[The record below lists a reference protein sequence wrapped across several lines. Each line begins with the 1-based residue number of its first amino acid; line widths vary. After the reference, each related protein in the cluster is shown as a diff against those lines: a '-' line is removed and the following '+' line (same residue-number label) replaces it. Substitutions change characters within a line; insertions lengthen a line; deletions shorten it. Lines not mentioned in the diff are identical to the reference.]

1 MTDIRSMEHHTLK
14 VPYELLNK
22 KFRLAQK
29 VLDREA
35 SHVQAASH
43 DLEKALKQ
51 EHVPEKLTLR
61 QQQPNL
67 YELLGTLEER
77 LLQFRAKSHEAVSE
91 EVEVGQCCKRRVDH
105 LKDGCQ
111 SAYSSLIEGNIGT
124 ANDQSQAWRKTR
136 LDRMLVEHFLRSG
149 YYDSAIGLA
158 QTAGI
163 QDLTNINLFLVAKDV
178 EEALTRQDTSKCLA
192 WCHDNKSKLRKMKST
207 LEFNVRL
214 QEFIELVKKRE
225 KLEAVKHA
233 RKFMSPNADGPE
245 QLAIIQKGCALF
257 AFDNPNTQIQPY
269 RDLYREDRWQS
280 LIEQFRAEN
289 YRLFQLSNQ
298 SVFAAALQAGLS
310 ALKTPQCYRPSASD
324 RNFECPVCQNPLNQL
339 AAPLPF
345 AHCSQSRLICYMSGK
360 PLNEHNVPM
369 MLPNGYVYGEQAL
382 TKMAR
387 ENNGNIVC
395 PRTKEVFSLSA
406 ASKVYVM

>member
-35 SHVQAASH
+35 SHVQAAAN

-51 EHVPEKLTLR
+51 EHEDSPM
-61 QQQPNL
+61 QQNQPNL
-67 YELLGTLEER
+67 TELLITLEER
-77 LLQFRAKSHEAVSE
+77 LMQLRSKSHEAVSE

-105 LKDGCQ
+105 LKEGCQ
-111 SAYSSLIEGNIGT
+111 SAYSSLIEGSIGT
-124 ANDQSQAWRKTR
+124 ANEHSQAWRKTR

-233 RKFMSPNADGPE
+233 RKYMSPNTEDPD
-245 QLAIIQKGCALF
+245 QLSIIQKGCALL
-257 AFDNPNTQIQPY
+257 AFDDPNTQIRPY

-310 ALKTPQCYRPSASD
+310 ALKTPQCYRPAASD
-324 RNFECPVCQNPLNQL
+324 RNYECPVCQNPLNQL

-387 ENNGNIVC
+387 ENDGNIVC

>member
-1 MTDIRSMEHHTLK
+1 MEHHTLK

-35 SHVQAASH
+35 SHVQATTS
-43 DLEKALKQ
+43 DLEKALKREYDGQ
-51 EHVPEKLTLR
+51 ESGPQNLIEVLT
-61 QQQPNL
+61 
-67 YELLGTLEER
+67 TLEER
-77 LLQFRAKSHEAVSE
+77 LLQLKSKAHEAVSE
-91 EVEVGQCCKRRVDH
+91 EVEVGQCCRRRVEH
-105 LKDGCQ
+105 LKEGCQ
-111 SAYSSLIEGNIGT
+111 ATHIASLENSTFDSIGQT
-124 ANDQSQAWRKTR
+124 WRKTR

-149 YYDSAIGLA
+149 HYDSAIGLA
-158 QTAGI
+158 QAAGI
-163 QDLTNINLFLVAKDV
+163 EDLTNINLFLVAKEV
-178 EEALTRQDTSKCLA
+178 EEALARQDTSKCLA

-214 QEFIELVKKRE
+214 QEFIELIKRRE

-233 RKFMSPNADGPE
+233 QKYMNTEDPD
-245 QLAIIQKGCALF
+245 QLAIVQKGCALL
-257 AFDNPNTQIQPY
+257 AFGPDANTQIHPY
-269 RDLYREDRWQS
+269 RDLYREDRWQH

-310 ALKTPQCYRPSASD
+310 ALKTPQCYRPSSTD
-324 RNFECPVCQNPLNQL
+324 RNYNYECPVCQTPLNEL

-345 AHCSQSRLICYMSGK
+345 AHCSQSRLICYLSGK
-360 PLNEHNVPM
+360 PLNENNVPM

-382 TKMAR
+382 NKMAS
-387 ENNGNIVC
+387 ENDGNIVC

-406 ASKVYVM
+406 AAKVYVM

>member
-1 MTDIRSMEHHTLK
+1 MSDIRSMEHHTLK

-35 SHVQAASH
+35 SHVQAASS
-43 DLEKALKQ
+43 DLEKGLKQ
-51 EHVPEKLTLR
+51 ECDGDSIMTGT
-61 QQQPNL
+61 QPNL
-67 YELLGTLEER
+67 TELLATLEDR
-77 LLQFRAKSHEAVSE
+77 LMQLRAKTHEAVSE
-91 EVEVGQCCKRRVDH
+91 EVEVAECCKRRVDH
-105 LKDGCQ
+105 LKEGCQ
-111 SAYSSLIEGNIGT
+111 QTYAGLIEGFGGL
-124 ANDQSQAWRKTR
+124 NDRSQAWRKTR

-158 QTAGI
+158 QSAGI

-214 QEFIELVKKRE
+214 QEFIELIKRRE

-233 RKFMSPNADGPE
+233 RKYMSPNTDDAD
-245 QLAIIQKGCALF
+245 QLMIIQRGCALL
-257 AFDNPNTQIQPY
+257 AYDDPSTQIHPY
-269 RDLYREDRWQS
+269 RDLYKEDRWQS

-298 SVFAAALQAGLS
+298 SVFAAALQAGLA
-310 ALKTPQCYRPSASD
+310 ALKTPQCYRPSDAD
-324 RNFECPVCQNPLNQL
+324 RNYECPVCQTPLNQL

-382 TKMAR
+382 NKMAK
-387 ENNGNIVC
+387 ENDGNIVC

>member
-1 MTDIRSMEHHTLK
+1 MTDIRSLEHHTLK

-35 SHVQAASH
+35 SHVQTAAT
-43 DLEKALKQ
+43 DLERALKQ
-51 EHVPEKLTLR
+51 ECEEGNSTNN
-61 QQQPNL
+61 QPNL
-67 YELLGTLEER
+67 SELLASLEDH
-77 LLQFRAKSHEAVSE
+77 LLQLRAKSHEAISE
-91 EVEVGQCCKRRVDH
+91 EVEVGDCCKRRVDH
-105 LKDGCQ
+105 LKEGCQ
-111 SAYSSLIEGNIGT
+111 TTYSTLIEGTIGGLT
-124 ANDQSQAWRKTR
+124 DRGHAWRKTR

-158 QTAGI
+158 QSAGI

-178 EEALTRQDTSKCLA
+178 EEALTQQDTSKCLA

-214 QEFIELVKKRE
+214 QEFIELIKRRE

-233 RKFMSPNADGPE
+233 RKYMSTCTEDPD
-245 QLAIIQKGCALF
+245 QLSIIQKGCALL
-257 AFDNPNTQIQPY
+257 AFDDANTQIQPY
-269 RDLYREDRWQS
+269 RDLYKEDRWQS

-310 ALKTPQCYRPSASD
+310 ALKTPQCYRPSAAD
-324 RNFECPVCQNPLNQL
+324 RNYECPVCQTPLNQL

-387 ENNGNIVC
+387 ENDGNIVC